1 MTADIETTKA
11 TSERTLPHNTEA
23 EAALIARLLADPGQ
37 VPVLAGSLPAEDFYD
52 PQYRAAYQAMQRLT
66 AAHRRIDILTLQDAL
81 GDRSGDLAEGL
92 SRIAGYRA
100 PLDEYAAI
108 IRRDAFRRRV
118 IAGMVEI
125 ENRAYFE
132 EDRERLVAEM
142 HDVVVRIST
151 GVDSDRLISP
161 AQAAETYLAAL
172 ETRRGGGIT
181 GLDYGFES
189 LDAILNPAGPGEM
202 IVLASRPSVGKTA
215 LAETIADHWADVA
228 PYPVLFV
235 SLEMGVTQLLD
246 RTIARASGLSA
257 KRIVRGLLNDQ
268 QHALA
273 HETAAARATVRL
285 WYLDDPFATTASVRA
300 AAAKTRLV
308 AGGLSAIVIDYLQL
322 LKDPGESEVQR
333 VTRISRQVK
342 AVAREFEVPVLV
354 LSQLS
359 RAIMTRDDQHPRLHD
374 LRESG
379 AIEQDADVVIGLHRD
394 LGGDTLDIGILK
406 QRQGEIGNAHLLFD
420 GDHLRFTEVHPAGGP
435 YWDTGT

>member
-1 MTADIETTKA
+1 MA
-11 TSERTLPHNTEA
+11 TDVAERTLPHNEEA
-23 EAALIARLLADPGQ
+23 EAALIARLLADPEQ
-37 VPVLAGSLPAEDFYD
+37 IPVLASSLPAEDFYTA
-52 PQYRAAYQAMQRLT
+52 QYRAAYQAMQRLT
-66 AAHRRIDILTLQDAL
+66 AAHRRIDILTVADAL
-81 GDRSGDLAEGL
+81 GDRSGDLSEGL

-125 ENRAYFE
+125 ENRAFVE

-151 GVDSDRLISP
+151 GVDSDKLISP
-161 AQAAETYLAAL
+161 AQAAEAYVASLDA
-172 ETRRGGGIT
+172 RRGGAMT
-181 GLDYGFES
+181 GLDYGYPS

-215 LAETIADHWADVA
+215 LAEVIADHWADIA
-228 PYPVLFV
+228 PYPVLFA

-246 RTIARASGLSA
+246 RTIARQSGLPARS
-257 KRIVRGLLNDQ
+257 IVRGLLNDQ
-268 QHALA
+268 QHGIARD
-273 HETAAARATVRL
+273 AAQARGAVRL

-322 LKDPGESEVQR
+322 LKDPGDSEVQR

-342 AVAREFEVPVLV
+342 AIAREFEVPVLT

-359 RAIMTRDDQHPRLHD
+359 RAIMTRDDQHPKLHD

-379 AIEQDADVVIGLHRD
+379 AIEQDADVVVGLHRE
-394 LGGDTLDIGILK
+394 LGGDVLDVGILK
-406 QRQGEIGNAHLLFD
+406 QRQGEVGSARLGFD
-420 GDHLRFTEVHPAGGP
+420 GDHLRFHELQPAGEP
-435 YWDTGT
+435 AYWDTER